1 VFGNDLI
8 QQAKSESSV
17 IPNVVLICVREV
29 ESRGKKKKK
38 KKKRTKKYLFLVI
51 NVHFIIQV
59 YWLKAFIENQVPLV

>member
-38 KKKRTKKYLFLVI
+38 KRTKLYLFLVI